1 MPWLEFK
8 LGGGVDGTG
17 KGLLLQGGDNCML
30 GTSKVGG
37 VGSGRF
43 GEGLGWGGE
52 QVLFEGTI
60 DGDIGVCGGGS
71 ITPR

>member
-30 GTSKVGG
+30 GTSKIGG

-43 GEGLGWGGE
+43 GEGL
-52 QVLFEGTI
+52 
-60 DGDIGVCGGGS
+60 D
-71 ITPR
+71 